1 MKFTKVL
8 WEKRCSNRRLKS
20 LKRYSILK
28 RIQDCLGFWI
38 PRYGFRFT
46 GTGFW
51 ILCSKFA
58 GFRILQANF
67 HLHRAKEPWS
77 NFSSNL
83 KPYIKAWKVVIAYRK
98 AEKKIKKLMLLPKF
112 PLFDIKVNLKL
123 YFMFLTIMTNI
134 GSEKWLEVSFKEM
147 FAIMAKI
154 LRVLTNYS

>member
-1 MKFTKVL
+1 MGEEVFKQKIEEFEKVQYF
-8 WEKRCSNRRLKS
+8 EENPRLS
-20 LKRYSILK
+20 WIL
-28 RIQDCLGFWI
+28 DSTL
-38 PRYGFRFT
+38 
-46 GTGFW
+46 
-51 ILCSKFA
+51 LCSKFA

-154 LRVLTNYS
+154 LRVLINYS